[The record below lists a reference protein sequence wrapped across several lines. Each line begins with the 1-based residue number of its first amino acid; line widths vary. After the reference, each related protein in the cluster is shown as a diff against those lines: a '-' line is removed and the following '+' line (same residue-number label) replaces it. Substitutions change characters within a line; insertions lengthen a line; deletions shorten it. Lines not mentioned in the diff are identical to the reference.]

1 MAGTRSTRDSNKTRE
16 RRKATGKQGLDVPR
30 PAQPAELA
38 PAYVFFASAD
48 SRYCTGEVLAITGS
62 VTTR

>member
-1 MAGTRSTRDSNKTRE
+1 VEEFGSDTLWE
-16 RRKATGKQGLDVPR
+16 R

-38 PAYVFFASAD
+38 PAFVFFASAD

-62 VTTR
+62 ATTR